1 MKKLY
6 YLCLV
11 VATTFLLQACN
22 ESDVQISSSV
32 EDEISKAAGKDQRNF
47 TAHLTGSQE
56 VPPATTN
63 AVGQAKFQVSKD
75 GQSVSF
81 KLIVANLNDVRM
93 AHIHIAPAGV
103 NGPVAV
109 WLYPAA
115 PPMLLIPGT
124 TNGILADGSFTKS
137 NFVAAGPLGGMEIS
151 DLVEALKAGDA
162 YVNVHTNAY
171 PGGEIRGQI
180 K

>member
-6 YLCLV
+6 SLSLV
-11 VATTFLLQACN
+11 LATVFLLQACN
-22 ESDVQISSSV
+22 ESEVLIAPTPG
-32 EDEISKAAGKDQRNF
+32 DELSKASGNGPLNF
-47 TAHLTGSQE
+47 TAHLTGDQE

-63 AVGQAKFQVSKD
+63 ATGQVKFQVSKD
-75 GQSVSF
+75 RQSVSF
-81 KLIVANLNDVRM
+81 KLIVANLEDVRM

-103 NGPVAV
+103 NGPVVV
-109 WLYPAA
+109 WLYPEA

-124 TNGILADGSFTKS
+124 TNGILAQRSFNNS
-137 NFVAAGPLGGMEIS
+137 NLTGPLVGMEIS
-151 DLVEALKAGDA
+151 DLVAALKSGNA

>member
-22 ESDVQISSSV
+22 ESDVIISPSV
-32 EDEISKAAGKDQRNF
+32 DDEISKAAGKDQRNF
-47 TAHLTGSQE
+47 TAHLTGGQE

-81 KLIVANLNDVRM
+81 KLIVANLNDLRM

-109 WLYPAA
+109 WLYPDS
-115 PPMLLIPGT
+115 PPALLIPGT

-137 NFVAAGPLGGMEIS
+137 NLAGPLIGMEIS
-151 DLVEALKAGDA
+151 DLVEALKAGNA

>member
-6 YLCLV
+6 YLCLM

-22 ESDVQISSSV
+22 EPDVMITATPD
-32 EDEISKAAGKDQRNF
+32 DELSRANGKNHRNF
-47 TAHLTGSQE
+47 TAHLTGDQE

-81 KLIVANLNDVRM
+81 KLVVANLNDVRM

-109 WLYPAA
+109 WLYPDA
-115 PPMLLIPGT
+115 PPPIPIPGK
-124 TNGILADGSFTKS
+124 TNGILAEGSFTQS
-137 NFVAAGPLGGMEIS
+137 NLVGPLADMEIS
-151 DLVEALKAGDA
+151 DIVAAMKAGNA
-162 YVNVHTNAY
+162 YVNVHTNAF
-171 PGGEIRGQI
+171 PGGELRGQI